1 MIEPSKPIE
10 VEIKID
16 KTYSN
21 SIDLKKMDKSTC
33 KLSERLK
40 PDLGYL
46 FTIKIPDS
54 CSGKERNFIFIGIF
68 NPNKKC
74 NKSIKERISLLIGE
88 AIPICFK
95 ERLDGEGRIICE
107 KGFHPQTITDVRLI
121 I

>member
-46 FTIKIPDS
+46 L
-54 CSGKERNFIFIGIF
+54 
-68 NPNKKC
+68 
-74 NKSIKERISLLIGE
+74 SLIH
-88 AIPICFK
+88 I
-95 ERLDGEGRIICE
+95 
-107 KGFHPQTITDVRLI
+107 
-121 I
+121 